1 MSIQVFL
8 QGKILGLEG
17 FLQAPATGVDSERDR
32 ILAGRSRWVTLLS
45 EVLPRA
51 LLCELG
57 LSKVLLGSA
66 GGGQFLIV
74 VPLEAMPQAD
84 QLLDA
89 AALQIH
95 RMSGGSVQLVT
106 AATENLGE
114 WSVVRKRLGGGMR
127 QAGILAA
134 AGLYALDHNLDRLV
148 RQGVGRQETAEQ
160 GDACGQHR
168 DDQRVEEPAAVVA
181 IRKV

>member
-17 FLQAPATGVDSERDR
+17 FLQAPATGVDGGQSAEGDR

-84 QLLDA
+84 RLLDC
-89 AALQIH
+89 L
-95 RMSGGSVQLVT
+95 
-106 AATENLGE
+106 
-114 WSVVRKRLGGGMR
+114 
-127 QAGILAA
+127 
-134 AGLYALDHNLDRLV
+134 LY
-148 RQGVGRQETAEQ
+148 TS
-160 GDACGQHR
+160 
-168 DDQRVEEPAAVVA
+168 PS
-181 IRKV
+181 

>member
-1 MSIQVFL
+1 MSVQVFL
-8 QGKILGLEG
+8 QGKLLGVEG

-66 GGGQFLIV
+66 GGGQFLVV

-89 AALQIH
+89 AAQQIH
-95 RMSGGSVQLVT
+95 RL
-106 AATENLGE
+106 AT
-114 WSVVRKRLGGGMR
+114 RR
-127 QAGILAA
+127 
-134 AGLYALDHNLDRLV
+134 
-148 RQGVGRQETAEQ
+148 
-160 GDACGQHR
+160 
-168 DDQRVEEPAAVVA
+168 P
-181 IRKV
+181 